1 MKSSLK
7 HPQIYLKDLESS
19 NVQDTDKVVS
29 RQLGVQRNVQTEHD
43 PSEQVVVD
51 SLAKSSGR
59 VFALRRRAL
68 EFCWVIEAVL
78 QYTRRRTGWMKQRCR
93 LRIRQSMKHL
103 WKMQSCTSSEKVAR
117 ATRPERANGC
127 RNV

>member
-68 EFCWVIEAVL
+68 EFC
-78 QYTRRRTGWMKQRCR
+78 
-93 LRIRQSMKHL
+93 
-103 WKMQSCTSSEKVAR
+103 
-117 ATRPERANGC
+117 
-127 RNV
+127 